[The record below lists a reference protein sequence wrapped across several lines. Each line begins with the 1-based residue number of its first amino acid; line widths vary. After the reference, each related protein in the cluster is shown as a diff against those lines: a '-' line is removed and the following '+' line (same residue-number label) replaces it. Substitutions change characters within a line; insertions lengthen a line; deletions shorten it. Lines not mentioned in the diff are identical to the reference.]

1 MIKLYLT
8 EFTWDGVDHIGP
20 DIVAETKEEAEL
32 ICESLNCRIVGELI
46 DSELVDYE
54 SDTLH

>member
-1 MIKLYLT
+1 VIKLYLT
-8 EFTWDGVDHIGP
+8 EFTWDGVDYIGP

>member
-1 MIKLYLT
+1 MDY
-8 EFTWDGVDHIGP
+8 IGP